1 MSSKSATDA
10 VKQLATGV
18 KQLAASSQQTIG
30 EMRNLMAGVETV
42 AAGQMRLV
50 VLQPVVGSLY
60 DKQWSAAATTS
71 DEMPAGAL
79 LAILSPNVG

>member
-1 MSSKSATDA
+1 MSSKPATDA

-18 KQLAASSQQTIG
+18 KQLAASSQQAIG
-30 EMRNLMAGVETV
+30 EMRNLMVGVETV
-42 AAGQMRLV
+42 AADQMRLV

-60 DKQWSAAATTS
+60 NKQWSAAATTA
-71 DEMPAGAL
+71 DEMPAL